1 MSRAPS
7 PPIPSRPR
15 TQSHPRQ
22 RPWEPPLEPLPQRHR
37 RQHKPFWSST
47 SFPVAPS
54 HPLSRRDRHLRA
66 TATATLES
74 HLESHSHSDVG
85 DSANLCPLTLSNWGF
100 RDNRISGVNEGRNM
114 AVAMREAHEQAV
126 QKSMAAFNPGA
137 VGVGSARKK
146 YEDLLQKFFKKEFE
160 DVRLWSKRGFYF
172 SWNAFMEA
180 DLKCSNA
187 IQSMEKRLRAACN
200 ASDAKIDNVAKA
212 FVGRS
217 SLTQAIP
224 VQKKRKITEEEL
236 QLEPLC
242 NEVIKFYLPLH

>member
-47 SFPVAPS
+47 SFPVAPP

-85 DSANLCPLTLSNWGF
+85 DNANLWPLTC
-100 RDNRISGVNEGRNM
+100 IPV
-114 AVAMREAHEQAV
+114 VAMREAHEQAV

-160 DVRLWSKRGFYF
+160 DYRR
-172 SWNAFMEA
+172 NAFMEA

-200 ASDAKIDNVAKA
+200 ASDAKIDNVTKA
-212 FVGRS
+212 FAGRS

-224 VQKKRKITEEEL
+224 VQKKREITEEEL

-242 NEVIKFYLPLH
+242 NEGGGEMSSANPLAPSLQIIPKL